1 MLRYIKDTMLH
12 YIKLTPG
19 IRRQSGG
26 LRALLGGGGGS
37 SPPRRPGPQMPINY
51 TTDSLGSFKANGVRV
66 CLFGPIVNLPDQVNI
81 KKKYHFPSRGHSFSS
96 IASTLFEI
104 EQ

>member
-26 LRALLGGGGGS
+26 LLRALLTGGGGS

-51 TTDSLGSFKANGVRV
+51 TTACPTARFVQDFVLFTRHVNTTETSEHISSNPTRDAGPANAAE
-66 CLFGPIVNLPDQVNI
+66 L
-81 KKKYHFPSRGHSFSS
+81 
-96 IASTLFEI
+96 
-104 EQ
+104 